1 MFVRR
6 VACRGNVL
14 ADDKEKR
21 LKSADEVIQ
30 SYIEGVLRVLDN
42 LGYTQ
47 EEILKMAGVYGKV
60 EERNVLRFLAEIEE
74 YINKLWMLQNYDAYQ
89 IDQEKRKTS
98 MLGAARITTP
108 LPNRIEVEFRAVV
121 LPPAHTHEMDDFM
134 DDRQGTSVRPITLRE
149 VGVATDMVLK
159 EAKQIVKNELELRSD
174 SATMVLDRP
183 TMSDAATE
191 SMAFRRR
198 TMLLMMGQRAERLR
212 AERVREEESQK
223 MRTEVRSTR
232 RQRGSLRHKYEP
244 ILNRQQRWRSESLEF
259 GEQRSIKT
267 MH

>member
-1 MFVRR
+1 
-6 VACRGNVL
+6 

-159 EAKQIVKNELELRSD
+159 EACYSGRGRCGHRHGSSNRPVTLREIGLVTD
-174 SATMVLDRP
+174 MV
-183 TMSDAATE
+183 
-191 SMAFRRR
+191 
-198 TMLLMMGQRAERLR
+198 
-212 AERVREEESQK
+212 
-223 MRTEVRSTR
+223 
-232 RQRGSLRHKYEP
+232 QRGPSPSERWAWSQTWFRQETCRSQRDSLGHRRGSAVRLVTLKEVGVLADTVLP
-244 ILNRQQRWRSESLEF
+244 SGLPPS
-259 GEQRSIKT
+259 
-267 MH
+267 